1 MPNSIKK
8 IALLLLCLVTLT
20 NCSEKILLPNSYY
33 DNSNKVG
40 VLYIIDSIKTTTTG
54 DQSLFEMIVTGT
66 KRFNKPLKLI
76 DEKINPKLDI
86 KNLYSY
92 INQCALLN

>member
-8 IALLLLCLVTLT
+8 IALLLFCLVTLT

-40 VLYIIDSIKTTTTG
+40 VLYIIDSIKTTTK
-54 DQSLFEMIVTGT
+54 DQVGNAVKDGLKGLFG
-66 KRFNKPLKLI
+66 KK
-76 DEKINPKLDI
+76 
-86 KNLYSY
+86 KN
-92 INQCALLN
+92 